1 MTATLTDF
9 GIAFARVA
17 FVMMFILNLGG
28 LLTWVERK
36 QSAIMQDRIGAN
48 RASIFGLRIMGLFHP
63 LADAIKMLTK
73 EDFLPARADRF
84 LFKLAPFV
92 SVFFGLVAFAS
103 IPFGDTLRLGDRVI
117 PLQAVT
123 LNVGV
128 LYVFAMLSL
137 GVYGVMMAG
146 WASSNN
152 FALLG
157 GQRAAAL
164 MISAEIAIGASII
177 GVIMVYGSLDLMQ
190 IVRAQGAPL
199 LPSLLGSWIPAWGI
213 LTQPLAFVLFVTAGI
228 AATKRIPFDMPE
240 GESEIIGYFVEYSGM
255 KFGMFAMADFLET
268 VVIAGLTT
276 SLFLGGWQVPYLGP
290 TGFVFPWGAT
300 LDVPPVLVALLQVG
314 SFSLKVVVMI
324 FLMMLIRWTL
334 PRFRY
339 DQAMRLGWLG
349 LFPLSIL
356 NIVLTGAVLLVTG
369 PRP

>member
-1 MTATLTDF
+1 MSLAADL
-9 GIAFARVA
+9 GIAFGRVA
-17 FVMMFILNLGG
+17 FVMLFVLNLGG

-48 RASIFGLRIMGLFHP
+48 RASIFGLRLFGLFHP

-73 EDFLPARADRF
+73 EDFRPARADRF
-84 LFKLAPFV
+84 LFGLAPFV

-103 IPFGDTLRLGDRVI
+103 IPFGDVLRLGDREI

-123 LNVGV
+123 LDVGV

-146 WASSNN
+146 WASANN

-164 MISAEIAIGASII
+164 MISAEIAIGASIV
-177 GVIMVYGSLDLMQ
+177 GVIMVYGSLDLQ
-190 IVRAQGAPL
+190 DIARGQGEL
-199 LPSLLGSWIPAWGI
+199 LWGWLPKWGLI
-213 LTQPLAFVLFVTAGI
+213 TQPLAFILFVTAGI
-228 AATKRIPFDMPE
+228 AATRRIPFDMPE

-268 VVIAGLTT
+268 VVIAGMTT
-276 SLFLGGWQVPYLGP
+276 ALFLGGWQVPYLHAD
-290 TGFVFPWGAT
+290 GFHFPGGAA
-300 LDVPPVLVALLQVG
+300 LALPPLAVTLLQVG
-314 SFSLKVVVMI
+314 SFILKVIVMI
-324 FLMMLIRWTL
+324 FILMLIRWTL

-349 LFPLSIL
+349 LFPLSIA
-356 NIVLTGAVLLVTG
+356 NVVVTGLVLLAA
-369 PRP
+369 RA

>member
-1 MTATLTDF
+1 MLDLGVAF
-9 GIAFARVA
+9 GRVM
-17 FVMMFILNLGG
+17 FVMMFVLNLGG

-48 RASIFGLRIMGLFHP
+48 RASILGFRAMGLFHP

-73 EDFLPARADRF
+73 EDFRPARADKL
-84 LFKLAPFV
+84 LFSLAPFV
-92 SVFFGLVAFAS
+92 SVFFALVAFAS
-103 IPFGDTLRLGDRVI
+103 IPFGDTLRVGGREFQ
-117 PLQAVT
+117 LQAVT

-146 WASSNN
+146 WSSANN
-152 FALLG
+152 YALLG
-157 GQRAAAL
+157 AQRAAAL
-164 MISAEIAIGASII
+164 MISAEIAIGASIM
-177 GVIMVYGSLDLMQ
+177 GVIMVYGSLNMQ
-190 IVRAQGAPL
+190 DIVRGQGRL
-199 LPSLLGSWIPAWGI
+199 LLGWLPAWGI
-213 LTQPLAFVLFVTAGI
+213 VTQPLAFFLFLTAGI

-268 VVIAGLTT
+268 VVIAGMTT
-276 SLFLGGWQVPYLGP
+276 AMFLGGWQVPWLLAD
-290 TGFVFPWGAT
+290 GFHFPWGAT
-300 LDVPPVLVALLQVG
+300 LALPHPAVAGLQVG
-314 SFSLKVVVMI
+314 SFVLKVCVMI
-324 FLMMLIRWTL
+324 FVMMLVRWTL

-356 NIVLTGAVLLVTG
+356 NIVVTGAVLLLIG
-369 PRP
+369 GKAS